1 MCRNKLGGSLSASF
15 LTQIDHMSWKNIFA
29 KKDLEL
35 LLSEMAG
42 EHRLHRV
49 LGPVSLTALGV
60 GCIIGAG
67 IFVMTGRAA
76 ALDAGPAVI
85 VSFAIAGIGCA
96 FAAMCYAEFAA
107 MAPVAGSAYT
117 YAYTTLG
124 EIFAWII
131 GWDLILEYAMGCAT
145 VASAWSKYLNAFLL
159 SISNNKWSIPP
170 YLLSDPL
177 TPVDGYSGTPWF
189 NLPAVLIM
197 VVVTTILVIGI
208 RESARSNAV
217 LVLIKLAVVILVV
230 VLGWFYIQP
239 SNWNSI
245 PISDRVLAEEEVIRT
260 IKKDGLAELAADHA
274 MADLKDKSKEELDKI
289 RPEMIA
295 RWTNELAPFSL
306 DSLRKQLAAQYRL
319 EFFQKEADRLETTKN
334 FSSEQAHE
342 MRTTVAKKVESELP
356 KSETEKALIAKLMPA
371 IHAGGEKKAAKS
383 WGILGMMGMNNQLL
397 PIDDSTRSMFA
408 PYGFSGIM
416 LGAAIV
422 FFAFIGFDSIS
433 THAEEAKRPQRDVPI
448 GILTSLFVC
457 TLLYIAVAMVITG
470 MIPYPQVDTHAPIA
484 TAFSQKNLPG
494 AAAIIALGGL
504 AGMTS
509 VLLVLFLSQARI
521 FMAMARDGLLPKVF
535 GTVHPKFRTP
545 HIATI
550 VTGVI
555 ISLTAAFTPIRLLE
569 EMVNVGTLLAFVMVC
584 AAVLVLRIQRPE
596 MHRPFRCP
604 ILWVVAPLGMVVNFS
619 ITLFLPLDT
628 WLRLLIWLAIGMVIY
643 FFYSRRHSHLAKH
656 LLREIKTPLVV
667 DDDSV

>member
-1 MCRNKLGGSLSASF
+1 
-15 LTQIDHMSWKNIFA
+15 MSWKHIFA

-35 LLSEMAG
+35 LLAEMGG

-49 LGPVSLTALGV
+49 LGPISLTALGI

-85 VSFAIAGIGCA
+85 VSFAVAGLGCA
-96 FAAMCYAEFAA
+96 LAALCYAEFAA

-159 SISNNKWSIPP
+159 SISGNRWCIPP

-177 TPVDGYSGTPWF
+177 TPVDGYAGRPWF
-189 NLPAVLIM
+189 NLPSVLIM
-197 VVVTTILVIGI
+197 IVVTTILVVGI
-208 RESARSNAV
+208 RESARSNAF
-217 LVLIKLAVVILVV
+217 LVLIKLAVVLLVL
-230 VLGWFYIQP
+230 VLGWFYVQP
-239 SNWNSI
+239 SNWNTI
-245 PISDRVLAEEEVIRT
+245 PVSDRVLAEAEVLAVID
-260 IKKDGLAELAADHA
+260 KDGLAKLAADYSTAHLA
-274 MADLKDKSKEELDKI
+274 EKSPEEIKRFHDDAKAELLKELE
-289 RPEMIA
+289 PLPVE
-295 RWTNELAPFSL
+295 
-306 DSLRKQLAAQYRL
+306 SLRKHLAATYRL
-319 EFFQKEADRLETTKN
+319 EYFQKEAERMQTSGK
-334 FSSEQAHE
+334 FSAEQAEE
-342 MRTTVAKKVESELP
+342 MVATVTKKVEADLP
-356 KSETEKALIAKLMPA
+356 KTEVDKTTVAKLMPA
-371 IHAGGEKKAAKS
+371 IHAAGEGKAAKS
-383 WGILGMMGMNNQLL
+383 WGILGMLGMNNELL
-397 PIDDSTRSMFA
+397 PIDDSTRSSFA

-433 THAEEAKRPQRDVPI
+433 THAEEAMKPQRDVPI

-457 TLLYIAVAMVITG
+457 TVLYIAVALVITG

-484 TAFSQKNLPG
+484 VAFSQKNLPG
-494 AAAIIALGGL
+494 AAAIIAIGGL

-535 GTVHPKFRTP
+535 GTVHPRFRTP
-545 HIATI
+545 HVATI
-550 VTGVI
+550 VTGVV
-555 ISLTAAFTPIRLLE
+555 ISITAAFTPIRLLE

-584 AAVLVLRIQRPE
+584 AAVFVLRIQRPNLR
-596 MHRPFRCP
+596 RPFRCP
-604 ILWVVAPLGMVVNFS
+604 CLWLVAPLGMVVNFS

-628 WLRLLIWLAIGMVIY
+628 WMRLVIWLMLGMLIY
-643 FFYSRRHSHLAKH
+643 FFYSRRHSHLTRH
-656 LLREIKTPLVV
+656 LLHEIQTPRS
-667 DDDSV
+667 DEEPEQA